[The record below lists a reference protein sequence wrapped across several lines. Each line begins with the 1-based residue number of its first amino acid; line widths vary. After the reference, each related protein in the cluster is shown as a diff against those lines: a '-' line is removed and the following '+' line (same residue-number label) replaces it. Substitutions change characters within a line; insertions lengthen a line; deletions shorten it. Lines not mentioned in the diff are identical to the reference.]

1 MGEPRPFVYYQG
13 LPHSAR
19 RAIMAKLVVIALLLP
34 ALVVDSEARYSAP
47 KEYDD
52 MTNINIW
59 QCHNSTG
66 QQWYDIHTL
75 HARSVTV
82 HQLPKIEVVML

>member
-1 MGEPRPFVYYQG
+1 
-13 LPHSAR
+13 
-19 RAIMAKLVVIALLLP
+19 MAKLVVIALLLP
-34 ALVVDSEARYSAP
+34 ALVVNSEARYSAP

-75 HARSVTV
+75 HAPPQSVTV
-82 HQLPKIEVVML
+82 HQLPKTKVVML